1 MKEKFLPWFLL
12 FCALGLSGTAAYY
25 SVVGLSVVFVG
36 VALPVIIMGSFLE
49 VSKIAIATYLHDKW
63 KETYGVLKIYL
74 TIALITLSLITSLG
88 IYGLLSTGFQGNIA
102 KLEIN
107 NKRIKN
113 IEVKKDRFD
122 EIKVE
127 LQKEKNTLDKD
138 ISKLRDGL
146 SNNTTTQTVDRQ
158 TGQLITRANNANR
171 KSFEDQLKLTT
182 ENRDKISNRI
192 DDMND
197 SITKLD
203 IEILDMESTELE
215 GSELGSIKYI
225 SEISGWDVKKV
236 ANMFILLLI
245 FVFDPLAITLV
256 IATNQAFK
264 NSRKKEEE
272 TTPQVTPQVIPQ
284 VTPQVD
290 IDELSKE
297 AGRIELEE
305 IQKEKYT
312 PTEEDLELLQK
323 VLDKNYP
330 EFVTISDKP
339 ISPSEEDLEKLE
351 KILELSNKKE
361 LISDEELFER
371 EDYDITPEE
380 VVNTVEENTQELV
393 FENEPKIE
401 VFEQPQPKKLSYL
414 NRSGYGKSLR
424 INRF

>member
-36 VALPVIIMGSFLE
+36 VALPVIIMGGFLE
-49 VSKIAIATYLHDKW
+49 ISKIAIATYLHDKW

-113 IEVKKDRFD
+113 VEVKKERFD
-122 EIKVE
+122 EIKLE
-127 LQKEKNTLDKD
+127 LQKEKDGLDKD

-146 SNNTTTQTVDRQ
+146 SNNTTTQTVDRK
-158 TGQLITRANNANR
+158 TGQLITKANNANR

-182 ENRDKISNRI
+182 ENRDKVSTRI
-192 DDMND
+192 DAMND

-203 IEILDMESTELE
+203 IDILNMESAELE

-225 SEISGWDVKKV
+225 SELSGWDVKKV
-236 ANMFILLLI
+236 ANLFILLLI

-264 NSRKKEEE
+264 KIRKEDN
-272 TTPQVTPQVIPQ
+272 TIHDTIHD
-284 VTPQVD
+284 TPQVD

-312 PTEEDLELLQK
+312 PTEEDLEKLEK
-323 VLDKNYP
+323 VLEGNYP
-330 EFVTISDKP
+330 IWDKIHEEP
-339 ISPSEEDLEKLE
+339 ISPTEDELKKLE
-351 KILELSNKKE
+351 ELLDLQVKDDRE
-361 LISDEELFER
+361 DHEFFER
-371 EDYDITPEE
+371 EYYEIKEE
-380 VVNTVEENTQELV
+380 KNTEIETEEKEVEQTQQVVEER
-393 FENEPKIE
+393 
-401 VFEQPQPKKLSYL
+401 QPKKLSYL
-414 NRSGYGKSLR
+414 NRSGNGKSLR
-424 INRF
+424 INRI